1 MTVFLPDPAYDPNA
15 APFIDSETKLGPE
28 TSMATFLGSYG
39 NRCSLDFIPD
49 QETRRSIAR
58 YLYLHAE
65 VIRQFNQLKEFA
77 DYRLIVAESLSPNV
91 EGGYA
96 WPEDNPEDGS
106 ASPSNFSK
114 NQGYAVVYQLVDQS
128 GNIAHNKTF
137 DLASFWRDY
146 IMFDFIFLDYD
157 TYNPDGTLTSS
168 IVLYV
173 PTLTDALYTMDTPK
187 SLCETLFNGDWI
199 DVDNLRE
206 VLPA

>member
-65 VIRQFNQLKEFA
+65 IIRQFNQLKEFA

-91 EGGYA
+91 EGGFA
-96 WPEDNPEDGS
+96 WPDDDA

-114 NQGYAVVYQLVDQS
+114 NQGRAVVYQLIDQS
-128 GNIAHNKTF
+128 GNIAHNKIF
-137 DLASFWRDY
+137 DLASFWKDY
-146 IMFDFIFLDYD
+146 ISFDFMFLDYD

-173 PTLTDALYTMDTPK
+173 PTLTDAVYTMDTPQR
-187 SLCETLFNGDWI
+187 LCETLFNGDPI
-199 DVDNLRE
+199 DTKYLRE